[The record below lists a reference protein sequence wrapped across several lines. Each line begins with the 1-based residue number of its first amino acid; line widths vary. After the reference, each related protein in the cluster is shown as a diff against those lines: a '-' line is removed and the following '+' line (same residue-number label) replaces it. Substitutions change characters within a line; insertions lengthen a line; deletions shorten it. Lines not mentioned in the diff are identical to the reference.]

1 MSAAATLHIAGPLIE
16 RRNASIHKIDVCV
29 DAASLE
35 VLKDVYRGTLECLVA

>member
-1 MSAAATLHIAGPLIE
+1 VSSAATLRLAGPLIK

-35 VLKDVYRGTLECLVA
+35 VLKDVYRGTLERLVA